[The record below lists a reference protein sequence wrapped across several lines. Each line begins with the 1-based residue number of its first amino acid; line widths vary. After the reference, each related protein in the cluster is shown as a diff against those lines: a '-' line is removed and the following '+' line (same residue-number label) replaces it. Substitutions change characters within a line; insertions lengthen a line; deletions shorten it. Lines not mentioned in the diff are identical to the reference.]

1 MSNNLLKSVFENI
14 FERPFKAREFS
25 DRLELQKV
33 VYLLQ
38 NMGISVGD
46 YRFIWYKHGPYS
58 QTLQNDILSKTT
70 EYVDEKIEFSTDAKR

>member
-38 NMGISVGD
+38 NMGI
-46 YRFIWYKHGPYS
+46 
-58 QTLQNDILSKTT
+58 Q
-70 EYVDEKIEFSTDAKR
+70 